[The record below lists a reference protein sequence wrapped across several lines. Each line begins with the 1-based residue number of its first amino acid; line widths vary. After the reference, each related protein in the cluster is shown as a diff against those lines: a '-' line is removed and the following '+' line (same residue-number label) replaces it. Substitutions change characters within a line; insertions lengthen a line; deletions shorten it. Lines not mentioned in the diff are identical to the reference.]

1 MSDSMNFN
9 ETCNFCDYTERIAQF
24 KRGKNLVY
32 GKHRID
38 SYQYYDLINETGA
51 INVDKIEYIYSL
63 FLYNLKVLTDA
74 GIFKVNWLQPEE
86 LIPATEGAFWSWND
100 DEELNTAIKSYCEYG
115 FYFPI
120 FTLPK
125 GIPHNQIEI
134 PENMNNL
141 YNAYNG
147 NHRISVLHEA
157 PKRIPCFK
165 EDIIDECGVMTI
177 EIPPFC
183 EKSCTGF
190 KYTPLKYNADGPINI
205 PELQKFNPIPL
216 FHLNKCNIEMK
227 IDLLEYEKICYDI
240 PLCDGV
246 DVVNVCD
253 YQLAFR
259 ILQEFQ
265 NVLEYPLTAYYKEYN
280 ALPLRFGDMCNMV
293 NHKDHWDNFQVFD
306 WNGKVVCPLV
316 NYAICMAGDISR
328 KENCAIMACC
338 VYCNHNVDCPNRCVY
353 SKNKER

>member
-1 MSDSMNFN
+1 MNELSKFN
-9 ETCNFCDYTERIAQF
+9 ETCNACDYTERVAQF

-38 SYQYYDLINETGA
+38 SYQYYNLVDNNETIHMGK
-51 INVDKIEYIYSL
+51 VEYIYAL
-63 FLYNLKVLTDA
+63 FLYNLKVLTDV
-74 GIFKVNWLQPEE
+74 GIFKVNWLNPDV
-86 LIPATEGAFWSWND
+86 LLPATEGAFWSWND
-100 DEELNTAIKSYCEYG
+100 KAELDEALESFSEYG

-134 PENMNNL
+134 PENMAEL

-147 NHRISVLHEA
+147 NHRIDVLKKAKE
-157 PKRIPCFK
+157 RIKSF
-165 EDIIDECGVMTI
+165 DDLVYNGTVMTI

-190 KYTPLKYNADGPINI
+190 KYTPLVYDINGPVNI
-205 PELQKFNPIPL
+205 PEDQIFEGIQL
-216 FHLNKCNIEMK
+216 FHLNRCEDEMK
-227 IDLLEYEKICYDI
+227 IDLLKYEKICYDI
-240 PLCDGV
+240 PLCTGV
-246 DVVNVCD
+246 DVVKVQD

-265 NVLEYPLTAYYKEYN
+265 NVLEYPLTLYYKKNKSFTESFARTINILNDREYWN
-280 ALPLRFGDMCNMV
+280 
-293 NHKDHWDNFQVFD
+293 NFSVYD
-306 WNGKVVCPLV
+306 WNNRITCPMNLM
-316 NYAICMAGDISR
+316 AICMAGDISR
-328 KENCAIMACC
+328 KENCSIQACC
-338 VYCNHNVDCPNRCVY
+338 VYCSHNENCPNRCNF